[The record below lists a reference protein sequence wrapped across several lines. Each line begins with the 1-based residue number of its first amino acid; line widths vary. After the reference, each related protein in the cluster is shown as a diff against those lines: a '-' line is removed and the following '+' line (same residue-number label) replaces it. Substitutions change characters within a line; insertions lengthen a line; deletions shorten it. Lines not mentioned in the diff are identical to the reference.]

1 MGRDRGPA
9 RSYNG
14 AMTTNVLSVPEISCN
29 HCKAA
34 IESAVGVVPGVARVA
49 VDVDAKTVT
58 VEGDAAA
65 DAVTA
70 AIADAGYDVAGPA

>member
-1 MGRDRGPA
+1 MA
-9 RSYNG
+9 TS
-14 AMTTNVLSVPEISCN
+14 VLSVPEISCN

-34 IESAVGVVPGVARVA
+34 IEAAVGVVPGVAHVA

-58 VEGDAAA
+58 VLGDAAG

-70 AIADAGYDVAGPA
+70 AIEDAGYDVAGPA